1 MNESIFINIDEKSVD
16 ISQGEP
22 YNGPIS
28 TMETSPNEKDLV
40 TNSKD
45 DDIKDGPSH
54 NGRPIDMMEVS
65 PKRNYLVTYSKE
77 DKTIVGW
84 SVIEK
89 KEDDNVKEDEDQKE
103 SENVKEGEDIKG
115 DKDIKKGKE
124 KESEYKPIKVVNVIK
139 DNTVK
144 VDDKG
149 IRHMCVSDKKILAYI
164 YNDNDD
170 DIGKYKRCNDY
181 FFFNL

>member
-45 DDIKDGPSH
+45 DDIKDGPLH
-54 NGRPIDMMEVS
+54 NGRPIDMIEVS
-65 PKRNYLVTYSKE
+65 LKRNYLVTYSKE
-77 DKTIVGW
+77 DKMIVGW

-89 KEDDNVKEDEDQKE
+89 KDDNVKEDEDQKE
-103 SENVKEGEDIKG
+103 SKNVKEGKDIKE

-124 KESEYKPIKVVNVIK
+124 KESEYKPVKAVNVIK

-144 VDDKG
+144 VG
-149 IRHMCVSDKKILAYI
+149 NSSYVCLW
-164 YNDNDD
+164 
-170 DIGKYKRCNDY
+170 
-181 FFFNL
+181 

>member
-28 TMETSPNEKDLV
+28 TMEISPNEKDLV

-103 SENVKEGEDIKG
+103 SKN
-115 DKDIKKGKE
+115 IKKGKE